1 MTETT
6 SSAYLCVLP
15 HKTPVYA
22 DNGLICHHHAA
33 GINET
38 LQDILELFVTA
49 RALYL
54 LPGSQ
59 PEGDGSA
66 HIKQPDAPVPLNLG
80 VAALSDP
87 RAMGWDPDDPTSG
100 IPDVP
105 GVLAVEAD
113 WVRETRGLTPREG
126 PITLAGEAGLLRAH
140 RDWIHTQPDVARY
153 DWILRGLRRAI
164 LRETGGGEPKRKP
177 VGACPTKT
185 GDGQDCG
192 GPLWQDRYGAMS
204 VDCGKCGV
212 HFDENMLRHLGE
224 MLAS

>member
-1 MTETT
+1 MTEPT
-6 SSAYLCVLP
+6 SSYLCVL
-15 HKTPVYA
+15 HHQKAVSA
-22 DNGLICHHHAA
+22 DVGLICHHHAA
-33 GINET
+33 SINET

-54 LPGSQ
+54 LPGSK

-80 VAALSDP
+80 VAALSDG
-87 RAMGWDPDDPTSG
+87 RAMGWDPDDNESG

-113 WVRETRGLTPREG
+113 WVREARGLDPRTG
-126 PITLAGEAGLLRAH
+126 PVTLAGEVNLLRAH
-140 RDWIHTQPDVARY
+140 RDWIYSQPEIVQY
-153 DWILRGLRRAI
+153 DKTLRGLRRAI
-164 LRETGGGEPKRKP
+164 IRETADPTPQRKP

-185 GDGQDCG
+185 GDGEDCG

-212 HFDENMLRHLGE
+212 HFDESLLRHLGG
-224 MLAS
+224 MMAS